1 MCHQNVLKKTHSCV
15 LIKHL
20 NFFNNELHSK
30 DMIEKIAYLDNTID
44 KPTEI
49 FRGVQRI

>member
-1 MCHQNVLKKTHSCV
+1 MCHQNVLKKTQLF